1 MNRNS
6 YKPHPVQRRNL
17 LRMAGGLAMGAAP
30 LAVGL
35 GLGANVQA
43 QERSAMEKIRDSG
56 VLKIA
61 LYKENAPWSD
71 GSIAHMTG
79 LDVSLGEALAAA
91 LQLKPALM
99 PFDAGENMGDDLRNM
114 VWKGHYLGYGP
125 ADVMLHVP
133 VDKYFMGEN
142 RQAFIFGP
150 YAREHLVVLHN
161 PELLAQ
167 VYNPEDL
174 EGKKITTE
182 QGTGASSAIMGY
194 KGGLLRDRVSLF
206 KSGTDAA
213 TAVLKG
219 EADAAFVSLAQ
230 AEAAVFA
237 AKLDRKDWAFS
248 RLTLP
253 GVPPNGWPLGLAVK
267 AENKELAGLLDGA
280 LDTLRT
286 NGELLKIFQAQGL
299 TLAAP

>member
-1 MNRNS
+1 MNHS
-6 YKPHPVQRRNL
+6 SHPAGTLQRRSL
-17 LRMAGGLAMGAAP
+17 LKTALLAALPA
-30 LAVGL
+30 AVGL
-35 GLGANVQA
+35 PATVRA
-43 QERSAMEKIRDSG
+43 QEPTALDKIRASG

-61 LYKENAPWSD
+61 LYKDNAPWSD
-71 GSIAHMTG
+71 GSVAHMSG
-79 LDVSLGEALAAA
+79 LDVSLGEALATA
-91 LQLKPALM
+91 LGLKPALL

-142 RQAFIFGP
+142 RQAFIFAP

-161 PELLAQ
+161 PKKLAQ

-174 EGKKITTE
+174 QDLKVATE
-182 QGTGASSAIMGY
+182 QGTGASSAILGY
-194 KGGLLRDRVSLF
+194 KGGLLRDHVVLF

-219 EADAAFVSLAQ
+219 ELDAAFVSLAQ
-230 AEAAVFA
+230 AESAVFQM
-237 AKLDRKDWAFS
+237 KLDRKDWAFS
-248 RLTLP
+248 KLVLP

-267 AENKELAGLLDGA
+267 ADSKELASLLDGA
-280 LDTLRT
+280 LDRLRSS
-286 NGELLKIFQAQGL
+286 GELLQIFQAQGL

>member
-1 MNRNS
+1 MNRDS
-6 YKPHPVQRRNL
+6 YKPGPLPRRSL
-17 LRMAGGLAMGAAP
+17 LRMAGGLALTALP
-30 LAVGL
+30 LAMGL
-35 GLGANVQA
+35 QTSAQA
-43 QERSAMEKIRDSG
+43 QERSAMQKIRDSG

-71 GSIAHMTG
+71 GSMTHMTG

-91 LQLKPALM
+91 LQLKPALL

-142 RQAFIFGP
+142 RQAFIFAP

-161 PELLAQ
+161 PKLLAQ

-213 TAVLKG
+213 TAVLRG

-267 AENKELAGLLDGA
+267 ADNKELAGLLDAA
-280 LDTLRT
+280 LDTLRG
-286 NGELLKIFQAQGL
+286 NGQLLKIFQAQGL

>member
-1 MNRNS
+1 MNRFS
-6 YKPHPVQRRNL
+6 HPAGPLQRRSL
-17 LRMAGGLAMGAAP
+17 LKAAVIAAAP
-30 LAVGL
+30 LAL
-35 GLGANVQA
+35 CLAAPAQA
-43 QERSAMEKIRDSG
+43 QDPSALEKIRASG

-61 LYKENAPWSD
+61 LYKDNAPWSD
-71 GSIAHMTG
+71 GSMTHMSG

-91 LQLKPALM
+91 LQLKPALL

-142 RQAFIFGP
+142 RQAFIFAP

-161 PELLAQ
+161 PKNLAQ

-194 KGGLLRDRVSLF
+194 KGGLLRERVSLF
-206 KSGTDAA
+206 KSGMDAA

-230 AEAAVFA
+230 AESAVFA
-237 AKLDRKDWAFS
+237 LKLDRKDWAFS
-248 RLTLP
+248 KLVLP

-267 AENKELAGLLDGA
+267 ADNKELAALLDSA
-280 LDTLRT
+280 LDTLRS
-286 NGELLKIFQAQGL
+286 NGELLKLFQSQGL
-299 TLAAP
+299 TLTAP

>member
-1 MNRNS
+1 M
-6 YKPHPVQRRNL
+6 
-17 LRMAGGLAMGAAP
+17 
-30 LAVGL
+30 
-35 GLGANVQA
+35 A
-43 QERSAMEKIRDSG
+43 QERIAVEKIRDSG

-61 LYKENAPWSD
+61 LYKDNAPWSD
-71 GSIAHMTG
+71 GTMTRMGG

-91 LQLKPALM
+91 LQLKPALL

-142 RQAFIFGP
+142 RQAFIFAP

-161 PELLAQ
+161 PKSLAQ

-174 EGKKITTE
+174 EGRKITTE

-194 KGGLLRDRVSLF
+194 KGGLLRDHVSLF
-206 KSGTDAA
+206 KSGLDAA
-213 TAVLKG
+213 TAVLRG

-230 AEAAVFA
+230 AESAVFRQ
-237 AKLDRKDWAFS
+237 KLERKDWAFS
-248 RLTLP
+248 KLVLP

-267 AENKELAGLLDGA
+267 ADNKELATLLDGA
-280 LDTLRT
+280 LDKLRSDGTL
-286 NGELLKIFQAQGL
+286 LALFQAQGL
-299 TLAAP
+299 TLTAP

>member
-1 MNRNS
+1 
-6 YKPHPVQRRNL
+6 
-17 LRMAGGLAMGAAP
+17 
-30 LAVGL
+30 
-35 GLGANVQA
+35 
-43 QERSAMEKIRDSG
+43 
-56 VLKIA
+56 
-61 LYKENAPWSD
+61 
-71 GSIAHMTG
+71 
-79 LDVSLGEALAAA
+79 
-91 LQLKPALM
+91 
-99 PFDAGENMGDDLRNM
+99 M

-142 RQAFIFGP
+142 RQAFIFAP

-161 PELLAQ
+161 PKLLAQ

-206 KSGTDAA
+206 KSGIDAA

-219 EADAAFVSLAQ
+219 EAEAAFVSLAQ

-237 AKLDRKDWAFS
+237 ARLDRKDWAFS

-267 AENKELAGLLDGA
+267 ADNKELAGLLDGA
-280 LDTLRT
+280 LDTLRG